1 MLYENSEPIR
11 ASVQQFISE
20 RKYLFNVTPKTI
32 IWYGCG
38 FKAFEG
44 ALETLESAKPRVVEL
59 RERGVSSITVNSYL
73 PCINAFWTWQDKDWK
88 IGRLKEEQKIL
99 QTLSTDGI
107 RSLIDWKP
115 RGVNQIRAHLAAL
128 IVLDCGLSISET
140 LSLRKQDINLESGVV
155 SVQ

>member
-1 MLYENSEPIR
+1 M
-11 ASVQQFISE
+11 
-20 RKYLFNVTPKTI
+20 
-32 IWYGCG
+32 
-38 FKAFEG
+38 G

-59 RERGVSSITVNSYL
+59 REGGVSSITVNSYL
-73 PCINAFWTWQDKDWK
+73 RCIDAFWTWQDKDWK

-128 IVLDCGLSISET
+128 IVLDCGVSISET